1 MKTCRISNGLGIF
14 LSIIVSS
21 HMLWWV
27 YGGKEKNNETNERT
41 RKNGATTLSCHA
53 AACRKD
59 KQCIYMIYVKVN
71 WEINILTLKSI
82 TDNICHFIIPVIVRR
97 LE

>member
-1 MKTCRISNGLGIF
+1 MVEKKTIMKQ
-14 LSIIVSS
+14 
-21 HMLWWV
+21 M
-27 YGGKEKNNETNERT
+27 KEQE
-41 RKNGATTLSCHA
+41 KNGATTLSCHA